1 MPECLDRFENAT
13 AWQVLARNEELSI
26 IARRS
31 NLQSTQKPG
40 PEKSKNC
47 VSDRIKDVILQRIF
61 DGTYQ
66 PGQKLVELQ
75 IAKEFATS
83 QAPIREALSQL
94 EAMRMVETEPYKGT
108 RVRQVTSSEMQECLE
123 IRGVLEQLAAEKMGD
138 KLKPRMDEL
147 RQRAKDTVV
156 AAREKN
162 AQKYGHANIEF
173 HRIIVEACANKTL
186 KMVWETIAPEIRM
199 LSLVHSNLF
208 NLEDCANEHLEI
220 IEAFAENDNRYA
232 GKLLKLH
239 TETVLVGDEPP
250 AVG

>member
-1 MPECLDRFENAT
+1 
-13 AWQVLARNEELSI
+13 
-26 IARRS
+26 
-31 NLQSTQKPG
+31 LQSTDKPV
-40 PEKSKNC
+40 PERSKNC
-47 VSDRIKDVILQRIF
+47 VSDRIKDVILQRIC

-94 EAMRMVETEPYKGT
+94 EAMRMVETQPYKGT
-108 RVRQVTSSEMQECLE
+108 RVREVTSREMQECLE
-123 IRGVLEQLAAEKMGD
+123 IRGVLEQLAADKMGE

-147 RQRAKDTVV
+147 RLRAMETVA

-162 AQKYGHANIEF
+162 AQKYGYANIEF
-173 HRIIVEACANKTL
+173 HRIIVEACGNETL

-199 LSLVHSNLF
+199 LSLAYANLF
-208 NLEDCANEHLEI
+208 NLEECANEHLEI

-239 TETVLVGDEPP
+239 TETVLIGEEPP
-250 AVG
+250 SA